1 LGKENFFVCRPAARD
16 RFLPARGTLFPAA
29 GVHGFAAVTF
39 CFAAEPFLF
48 GAAQL
53 CFAAE
58 RFLDGAVQLCFA
70 AERFSDGA
78 VQFRSAAE
86 RFSAGAVH
94 LRSAAVDLCSAAL
107 RICSRPKRFYSA
119 AVEISTA
126 RNENVS
132 APVVYTIA
140 ADPYRSGAV
149 RSRSAPCADARTASR
164 GSAVPSKCEGGRAVP
179 GPERYPSEATG
190 TAGRLRIGLSSPA
203 RVLPL
208 GGPGGRA
215 GALPGG
221 DGPRSLLIDRCL
233 CLFAHPRRQE
243 VVCLDG
249 RCGII
254 AETKAR
260 LRSPSMRQNP
270 SLSGPRNASRRLS
283 GLVGWR
289 RACP

>member
-39 CFAAEPFLF
+39 YFAAEPFLF

-94 LRSAAVDLCSAAL
+94 LRSAAADLCSAAL

-132 APVVYTIA
+132 APVVYTTA

-149 RSRSAPCADARTASR
+149 RSRSAPCVALWS
-164 GSAVPSKCEGGRAVP
+164 
-179 GPERYPSEATG
+179 
-190 TAGRLRIGLSSPA
+190 
-203 RVLPL
+203 
-208 GGPGGRA
+208 
-215 GALPGG
+215 LPGG
-221 DGPRSLLIDRCL
+221 VPAVGDPPPTAHGRRVGGQSPSSTVPDEDRRVAAASRQGCRLLLRPDHRVGRQRGEGPCDHAACFLESR
-233 CLFAHPRRQE
+233 PRRAPE
-243 VVCLDG
+243 DG
-249 RCGII
+249 E
-254 AETKAR
+254 AFAR
-260 LRSPSMRQNP
+260 ERPSDEAGADAPDLAPVATNPLSRSPP
-270 SLSGPRNASRRLS
+270 
-283 GLVGWR
+283 
-289 RACP
+289 